1 MEINVTD
8 EQLRNFLNGMH
19 IDNIIVDSIRAYGK
33 HCIGCLYT
41 QTDIMISY
49 KPIGS
54 VVIQN
59 IFLTNEH
66 AQWLILELQKRL
78 KENQE

>member
-1 MEINVTD
+1 MT
-8 EQLRNFLNGMH
+8 
-19 IDNIIVDSIRAYGK
+19 DNIIVDSIRAYGK
-33 HCIGCLYT
+33 GCMGCQHT
-41 QTDIMISY
+41 QSDIMISY

-54 VVIQN
+54 VVIKD

-66 AQWLILELQKRL
+66 AQWLVLELQKRL